1 MRFNKWPFRRFS
13 LSQLSI
19 DIRNNSN
26 KSFVCPLTSGG
37 ETSTHCRA
45 RAAEQNVLSAPLS
58 PLLSPWCALWCSAL
72 CRMCTARFPVW
83 LQRSPPCAQVQPTR
97 TRMGETAA
105 RRSKRQE
112 GSSPDNLFQETMVGQ
127 PSTWPPVSTHLSSR
141 VTGFA
146 KKFWAAAAAGC
157 WAARLQWGVSVLET
171 GARDGGPVGPGGSS
185 THCFHEPPE
194 SHITRPAVAG
204 GRRGGGADLSRPQ
217 DGPRLVPSPSYCFFD
232 SLTPLVQECCN
243 LGDQSRVTLQ
253 FR

>member
-13 LSQLSI
+13 LSQLFI

-45 RAAEQNVLSAPLS
+45 RGAEQNVLSAP

-83 LQRSPPCAQVQPTR
+83 LQQSPPCAHVQPTR

-127 PSTWPPVSTHLSSR
+127 PSTWPPVSTHLSSQ
-141 VTGFA
+141 VAGFA

-171 GARDGGPVGPGGSS
+171 GARDGRPVGPGSS

-204 GRRGGGADLSRPQ
+204 GRRGGGADLSRPR
-217 DGPRLVPSPSYCFFD
+217 DGPRSVKSPSHRVFD
-232 SLTPLVQECCN
+232 SI
-243 LGDQSRVTLQ
+243 G
-253 FR
+253 

>member
-13 LSQLSI
+13 LSQLFI

-45 RAAEQNVLSAPLS
+45 AEQNVLSAP

-83 LQRSPPCAQVQPTR
+83 LQHPPPCAHVQPSR

-127 PSTWPPVSTHLSSR
+127 PSTWPPVSTHLSSQ
-141 VTGFA
+141 VAGFA
-146 KKFWAAAAAGC
+146 KSFGQQ
-157 WAARLQWGVSVLET
+157 RLQVVGRPDCSGVSPFWRLGPEMVGRWVL
-171 GARDGGPVGPGGSS
+171 ARPHTAFTNHRSHTSLDRRWPGGEEGAGQ
-185 THCFHEPPE
+185 TFQDPE
-194 SHITRPAVAG
+194 MDPG
-204 GRRGGGADLSRPQ
+204 QSRVLPT
-217 DGPRLVPSPSYCFFD
+217 V
-232 SLTPLVQECCN
+232 SLTPLVEECCIV
-243 LGDQSRVTLQ
+243 GDYVVTNQ
-253 FR
+253 E

>member
-13 LSQLSI
+13 LSQLFHRYSQQFQQKLCLPA
-19 DIRNNSN
+19 DEWWRDEHTLQSA
-26 KSFVCPLTSGG
+26 S
-37 ETSTHCRA
+37 CRA
-45 RAAEQNVLSAPLS
+45 KCTLCSP

-112 GSSPDNLFQETMVGQ
+112 GSSPDNLFQETMGQ
-127 PSTWPPVSTHLSSR
+127 PSTWPPVSTHLSSQAL
-141 VTGFA
+141 GFA

-204 GRRGGGADLSRPQ
+204 GRRGGGADLSRPR
-217 DGPRLVPSPSYCFFD
+217 DGPRSVKSPSYRVFD
-232 SLTPLVQECCN
+232 SI
-243 LGDQSRVTLQ
+243 GSRALHCG
-253 FR
+253 